1 MTNDQINQFTSPDV
15 ESSENLEITVESL
28 KSKVNQLETRI
39 SEFEKGKKKTKT
51 IFIKVESY
59 YRPSFNKKIKYRC
72 CTIQTTPR

>member
-39 SEFEKGKKKTKT
+39 SEFEKGKKTNKQSLLKFNLIIDPLLTK
-51 IFIKVESY
+51 K
-59 YRPSFNKKIKYRC
+59 
-72 CTIQTTPR
+72 

>member
-39 SEFEKGKKKTKT
+39 SEFEKGKKKQKQ
-51 IFIKVESY
+51 SL
-59 YRPSFNKKIKYRC
+59 
-72 CTIQTTPR
+72 

>member
-39 SEFEKGKKKTKT
+39 SEFEKGKKKQT

-59 YRPSFNKKIKYRC
+59 YRPSFNKK
-72 CTIQTTPR
+72 

>member
-51 IFIKVESY
+51 IFIKV
-59 YRPSFNKKIKYRC
+59 
-72 CTIQTTPR
+72 